1 MDEKILGEIPLR
13 SWRWLGVNELKTS
26 AQVEETFIDVA
37 DGETKNFS
45 CVNLSDDNIARK
57 IKISVGKSGRIEFV
71 SADAGRGNFSADV
84 EIDLHGDDSVA
95 EFPPRGA

>member
-45 CVNLSDDNIARK
+45 CVNLSDDDIARK
-57 IKISVGKSGRIEFV
+57 IKISVGKTV
-71 SADAGRGNFSADV
+71 VASALRHPILSQDNQCCKKLQGCSQPAERG
-84 EIDLHGDDSVA
+84 G
-95 EFPPRGA
+95 